1 MNKQQIRE
9 SLSGVFAPVSTPFT
23 ESGEVN
29 YEGLK
34 QNMAKYAASKLKGF
48 LALGSN
54 GENKS
59 LTMDEKF
66 KVLEIIV
73 KHKGAHQTVM
83 TGCIAESTME
93 TIFIA
98 RKAQEIGTDFIT
110 LLPPNYFKAQMTD
123 AVLATFFSEVAD
135 VVGKPCL
142 LYNAPQFSGG
152 VVLSTSLV
160 KQLSGH
166 RNIVGVKD
174 SSNAASIDNYLL
186 SCPGEFAILAGS
198 ANYMVS
204 AMLNGALGG
213 IVSLANAFPDE
224 CWKLWNLVATKQYE
238 DGFAYNKKLLRVSRS
253 VSGKGGVSAV
263 KAAMDIAGLVGGYP
277 RRPLL
282 PLAQQAKD
290 ELRAA
295 LKAEGLLK

>member
-9 SLSGVFAPVSTPFT
+9 ALSGIFAPISTPFT
-23 ESGEVN
+23 QAGEVN
-29 YEGLK
+29 YAGLK
-34 QNMAKYAASKLKGF
+34 QNMAKYAASKLKGY

-59 LTMDEKF
+59 LSMDEKF

-73 KHKGAHQTVM
+73 RNKGAHQTVM
-83 TGCIAESTME
+83 AGCIAESTKE
-93 TIFIA
+93 TIFLA
-98 RKAQEIGTDFIT
+98 QKAEGLGADFIT

-123 AVLATFFSEVAD
+123 AVLSGYFSEVANA
-135 VVGKPCL
+135 VGKPCL

-152 VVLSTSLV
+152 VVLSTNLV

-186 SCPGEFAILAGS
+186 SCPADFSILAGS
-198 ANYMVS
+198 ANYLVS

-224 CWKLWNLVATKQYE
+224 CWKLWRLISSKQYDE
-238 DGFAYNKKLLRVSRS
+238 GFAFNRKLLRVSRS
-253 VSGKGGVSAV
+253 VSGKGGVAAV
-263 KAAMDIAGLVGGYP
+263 KAAMDMAGFVGGCP

-282 PLAQQAKD
+282 PLTEQARN
-290 ELRAA
+290 ELQAALRA
-295 LKAEGLLK
+295 EGML

>member
-1 MNKQQIRE
+1 MNKLQVRNP
-9 SLSGVFAPVSTPFT
+9 LSGVFAPVTTPFT
-23 ESGEVN
+23 ESGEVD

-34 QNMAKYAASKLKGF
+34 QNMAKYAASKLSGY

-59 LTMDEKF
+59 LTMDDKF

-73 KHKGAHQTVM
+73 KGKGAHQTVM
-83 TGCIAESTME
+83 AGCIAESTRE
-93 TIFIA
+93 TISIA
-98 RKAQEIGTDFIT
+98 RRAEDLGTDYIT

-123 AVLATFFSEVAD
+123 AVLATYFSEVAD
-135 VVGKPCL
+135 AVGKPCL

-152 VVLSTSLV
+152 VVLSTDLV
-160 KQLSGH
+160 KQLGGH

-186 SCPGEFAILAGS
+186 SCPDDFAVLAGS

-204 AMLNGALGG
+204 AMLNGAIGG
-213 IVSLANAFPDE
+213 ILSLGNVFPNE
-224 CWKLWNLVATKQYE
+224 CWRLWHLIATRQYE
-238 DGFAYNKKLLRVSRS
+238 EGFAYNKKILKISRS

-263 KAAMDIAGLVGGYP
+263 KAAMDVAGLVGGYP

-282 PLAQQAKD
+282 PLPQQAKD
-290 ELRAA
+290 KLQAV
-295 LKAEGLLK
+295 LKAEGML

>member
-1 MNKQQIRE
+1 MNKIQFRE
-9 SLSGVFAPVSTPFT
+9 SLSGVFAPICTPFT
-23 ESGEVN
+23 EFGEVD

-34 QNMAKYAASKLKGF
+34 KNMARYAASKLKGY

-59 LTMDEKF
+59 LSMDEKF
-66 KVLEIIV
+66 KVLQIIV
-73 KHKGAHQTVM
+73 ENKGAQQAVM
-83 TGCIAESTME
+83 TGCIAESTRE
-93 TIFIA
+93 TIAIA
-98 RKAQEIGTDFIT
+98 KKAVELGTDYVT

-123 AVLATFFSEVAD
+123 AVLATYFSEVAD
-135 VVGKPCL
+135 AAGKPCL

-160 KQLSGH
+160 RQLSGH
-166 RNIVGVKD
+166 QNIVGVKD

-186 SCPGEFAILAGS
+186 SCPADFAILAGS

-213 IVSLANAFPDE
+213 IVSLANVFPDE
-224 CWKLWNLVATKQYE
+224 CSKLWHLIAARQYE
-238 DGFAYNKKLLRVSRS
+238 DAFAYNMKILKLSRS
-253 VSGKGGVSAV
+253 VSGKGGVAAV

-282 PLAQQAKD
+282 PLPQPARD
-290 ELRAA
+290 ELKAA
-295 LKAEGLLK
+295 LQAEGML